1 MLHYL
6 MHKAL
11 AEERTRDLVAVA
23 KRHQL
28 VAAAIA
34 DSRSANESASR
45 LAVVAERMV
54 ALFNGRRGVRAR
66 SNVASV
72 HGSGSSGALG
82 SAAGPMGC
90 SA

>member
-28 VAAAIA
+28 VATAIA
-34 DSRSANESASR
+34 DSRSANKSASR

-54 ALFNGRRGVRAR
+54 ALFNGRRGVRA
-66 SNVASV
+66 SNVASL

-82 SAAGPMGC
+82 SATGPMGC